1 MTGCIV
7 EHEETLSKAICPAL
21 KDSDHMVNLGEEF
34 IQIKIS
40 VVALPWFEHDVGL
53 STVHIRSATIIK

>member
-7 EHEETLSKAICPAL
+7 EYEETLGKAICPAL

-34 IQIKIS
+34 I
-40 VVALPWFEHDVGL
+40 
-53 STVHIRSATIIK
+53 